1 LARIFAAYSSIESGR
16 REYGAFKEEVARCG
30 REPEHVKVTQL
41 INTVVAA
48 TEAEAEDK
56 WADIEKLPL
65 EIDAMSLLSKALNFD
80 FARKGMDDAFT
91 SEELQEMSGLQAI
104 RDHVIR
110 VSGKINPTVPSVK
123 VKEPKE
129 PDCRKRSRGAKVGQA
144 LLQPCKTRT
153 AQLVL
158 PNGRHSEL
166 WLLGPAPNTV

>member
-1 LARIFAAYSSIESGR
+1 MASNGTELIFAAYSSIESGR

-65 EIDAMSLLSKALNFD
+65 EIDAVSLLSEALNFD
-80 FARKGMDDAFT
+80 FARKGIDDAFT
-91 SEELQEMSGLQAI
+91 SEELQEMSSLQAI

-110 VSGKINPTVPSVK
+110 ASGKKNPTVRDFIQFS
-123 VKEPKE
+123 E
-129 PDCRKRSRGAKVGQA
+129 DRSRG
-144 LLQPCKTRT
+144 L
-153 AQLVL
+153 
-158 PNGRHSEL
+158 
-166 WLLGPAPNTV
+166 